1 MKPTYSAKLQ
11 WLVVSTLL
19 AAIAATGSAQTA
31 EPRALIRERID
42 ESRLVRLA
50 GNTRP
55 EANHRNDL
63 GRVPDDLPLDMFLQL
78 KRSPEREV
86 AAREFVESLTDT
98 SSGNFHHWISA
109 TEYGRRFGA
118 APEDIATLTGW
129 LRSHGFIVNGVTAN
143 NLTIDFSGDAGQVRE
158 ALHTEIHHLAVDG
171 KRLFANMSDP
181 QIPAALAPAVEGVVS
196 LHNFPPH
203 PMLVPRSQYTI
214 PSVAYPVVPGDLA
227 TIYNLNPAFA
237 AGYTGLGQTIVL
249 VEDTD
254 LYNATGDWSVFRQ
267 TFGLNQYT
275 HGSLAQVHPAPGTG
289 GPACADPGINNDD
302 IEAALD
308 VEWASAAAPDATI
321 VMASC
326 AGTTNFGGFI
336 ALENLLSNGGPLPGV
351 VSISYGEMETVS
363 GATLNSYIA
372 TLYQTAA
379 AAGVSVF
386 VAAGDGG
393 AAGFV
398 TMAAVF
404 GINVSG
410 WASTPYNVAVGG
422 TDFGDTAAGTEG
434 NFWNVTNGQYYNS
447 ALSYVPE
454 IPWNDSC
461 ASSVAARHDRYA
473 TGYGPG
479 GLCAASPFLAST
491 IGGSGGPSAC
501 ATGAPNIDFAVSG
514 TCAGYE
520 KPAWQ
525 NVFGNP
531 NDGIRDL
538 PDVSLFASNGFWG
551 HYYVLCFSAMASCAS
566 APSEWV
572 GIGGTSASAPIMAGI
587 QALINQ
593 ALATNNSGNPNPV
606 YYHIAQDEY
615 ASAAGTAA
623 CNSSTGP
630 ASTCSFN
637 DVTEGDNVSTCA
649 GAFSCYLDGEAL
661 GALSTSNTSYEP
673 AYAATPGWDFA
684 TGLGS
689 VNAYN
694 LLKAFVASMTP
705 TSSPDAPALL
715 SPANGAT
722 GVGPVETLTWNASWG
737 ATSYDVYFGTTSP
750 PPLVARAPGTNYV
763 TGTLTA
769 ATTYY
774 WAIGAR
780 NQLGANASAAW
791 SFSTGCV
798 TALNPS
804 GASIGSGGGTGT
816 IPVIATAGCAWTAA
830 SNAAWI
836 NITSGAAGSGNG
848 TVGYTVAANPG
859 PQRTGTITVAG
870 QTFTVTEWGI
880 YPVISTLAGGG
891 VPLAAV
897 PGTSVAIPVSWGV
910 AVDSA
915 GNVYFSST
923 ALNAVFKL
931 DTVGVVM
938 WLAGN
943 GAPGSSGDGGPALTA
958 QLSQPAGVAVDKSGN
973 VYIADNGNSRIR
985 KVDTSGTITT
995 LAGNGTPGYMGDGG
1009 PASDAE
1015 MGPADGLAADASGN
1029 IYIPDTSHNIIRK
1042 VNAAGIIT
1050 TVAGNGT
1057 SGFSG
1062 DGGAATR
1069 AELAGPN
1076 AVAVD
1081 GAGNLYI
1088 ADTSNMRIRKVNPA
1102 GIITTV
1108 AGSGSCCNE
1117 GDGGPATSAQ
1127 LQFPSS
1133 VAVDGAGNFYIA
1145 DSGYNRI
1152 RKVNSAGI
1160 ITTIAGNGSPGYTG
1174 DGGSATQAE
1183 LANPGGVAADGSGNL
1198 YFADTVSLR
1207 LRKVSAAGIIT
1218 TVAGGGTGDSGLAVF
1233 GLLSAPWGI
1242 ARDSAGNT
1250 YIADTGNNRVRKV
1263 AASGVITTVA
1273 GVGTTGYSG
1282 DGGPGISAQ
1291 LNAPEGLA
1299 LDASGNLYI
1308 ADTYNFRVR
1317 RLDTSG
1323 NMTTVAGNGS
1333 YGYTGDGDPAVNAQ
1347 FGAPWGLAVDSSGN
1361 LYISD
1366 AGYGV
1371 VRKVNAS
1378 GIISTVAGSGAYG
1391 FSGDGGPATAAA
1403 MRNPHG
1409 VAVDGAGNLYI
1420 ADMNNNRVRK
1430 VGQSGTITTVAGNGN
1445 CCNGGDGG
1453 PATSANLGPQG
1464 IALDG
1469 AGNLYIANTGGNS
1482 VRVVN
1487 GAGIITTIAGSG
1499 SSGYSGDGSVAIA
1512 AEFNAPC
1519 AIALGAAGAMAV
1531 TDQGNNAVRML
1542 TPDGTTPVLTIESA
1556 HDTFTAGQSGTYTLM
1571 LRNAGAAG
1579 PTRGTVTVREILPAA
1594 VSLVS
1599 MAGTGWTCAAP
1610 AQPVCTRSDALSGGS
1625 SYAPITVT
1633 VNVSASAPDQFS
1645 NQATVTGGG
1654 SSAAGTQDFTI
1665 VTPAVAAGSVS
1676 RRLLVAGGYQ
1686 EDLLRIRRF
1695 RPVASL
1701 LHARGSRRATPL
1713 ARLRLNTF
1721 RSS

>member
-1 MKPTYSAKLQ
+1 MKATCSAKLQ
-11 WLVVSTLL
+11 WLAVGTLL
-19 AAIAATGSAQTA
+19 AAIATTGSAQTA
-31 EPRALIRERID
+31 QPRALISESID

-55 EANHRNDL
+55 EANQKNDL

-78 KRSPEREV
+78 KRSPEREL
-86 AAREFVESLTDT
+86 AARQFVESLTDK
-98 SSGNFHHWISA
+98 SSANFHHWISA
-109 TEYGRRFGA
+109 AEYGRRFGA

-129 LRSHGFIVNGVTAN
+129 LRSHGFTLNGVTAN

-158 ALHTEIHHLAVDG
+158 ALHTEIHHLAVGG

-196 LHNFPPH
+196 LNNFPAH

-214 PSVAYPVVPGDLA
+214 PSVAYPLAPGDLA

-237 AGYTGLGQTIVL
+237 AGYTGRGQTIV
-249 VEDTD
+249 VIEDTD
-254 LYNATGDWSVFRQ
+254 LYNGTGDWDVFRQ
-267 TFGLNQYT
+267 TFGLDQYT
-275 HGSLAQVHPAPGTG
+275 HGSLAQVHPEPGPG
-289 GPACADPGINNDD
+289 GSACDDPGMNNDD

-351 VSISYGEMETVS
+351 VSISYGEMETS
-363 GATLNSYIA
+363 TGATLNSYIA

-386 VAAGDGG
+386 VAAGDGA

-422 TDFGDTAAGTEG
+422 TDFGDTAAGTES
-434 NFWNVTNGQYYNS
+434 NFWNTTNGQYYNS

-454 IPWNDSC
+454 IPWNNSC
-461 ASSVAARHDRYA
+461 ASSVAARHDGYA

-501 ATGAPNIDFAVSG
+501 ATGAPSIDFAVSG
-514 TCAGYE
+514 TCAGYQ

-531 NDGIRDL
+531 NDGVRDL

-551 HYYVLCFSAMASCAS
+551 HYYVLCFSAADSCAG
-566 APSEWV
+566 APSEWL

-593 ALATNNSGNPNPV
+593 ALGANNSGNPNPV
-606 YYHIAQDEY
+606 YYHIAQEEY
-615 ASAAGTAA
+615 ASAAGRTT
-623 CNSSTGP
+623 CDSTTGP

-637 DVTEGDNVSTCA
+637 DITEGDNVGTCA
-649 GAFSCYLDGEAL
+649 GAFNCYLDGEAL
-661 GALSTSNTSYEP
+661 GVLSTSNTSYEP

-694 LLKAFVASMTP
+694 LLKAYVASLTL
-705 TSSPDAPALL
+705 TNAPDAPLLL

-722 GVGPVETLTWNASWG
+722 GIATVATLAWDASWS

-750 PPLVARAPGTNYV
+750 PPLVANTPGTSYT

-774 WAIGAR
+774 WAVGAR
-780 NQLGANASAAW
+780 NKLGANASAAW
-791 SFSTGCV
+791 SFTTGCV
-798 TALNPS
+798 SALNSS

-816 IPVIATAGCAWTAA
+816 IPVSAAAGCAWTAA
-830 SNAAWI
+830 SNTAWI
-836 NITSGAAGSGNG
+836 SITSGAAGSGNG
-848 TVGYTVAANPG
+848 TVGYTVAANTAA
-859 PQRTGTITVAG
+859 QRTGTITVAG

-880 YPVISTLAGGG
+880 YPVVSTLAGGG
-891 VPLAAV
+891 MPLAAV

-910 AVDSA
+910 AVDSS

-923 ALNAVFKL
+923 ALNTVFKL
-931 DTVGVVM
+931 DAAGVVT
-938 WLAGN
+938 WFAGS
-943 GAPGSSGDGGPALTA
+943 GAPGSSGDGGPALIA
-958 QLSQPAGVAVDKSGN
+958 ELNQPAGVAVDRSGN

-985 KVDTSGTITT
+985 RVDSSGTITT
-995 LAGNGTPGYMGDGG
+995 LAGNGIFGYKGDGG
-1009 PASDAE
+1009 PATNAQI
-1015 MGPADGLAADASGN
+1015 GAAYGLAADASGN
-1029 IYIPDTSHNIIRK
+1029 VYIADASHNVIRK
-1042 VNAAGIIT
+1042 VNTAGIIST
-1050 TVAGNGT
+1050 LAGNGT

-1062 DGGAATR
+1062 DGGAATG
-1069 AELAGPN
+1069 AQLAGPDG
-1076 AVAVD
+1076 VAVD
-1081 GAGNLYI
+1081 KAGNLYI
-1088 ADTSNMRIRKVNPA
+1088 ADSGNMRIRKVSAA

-1108 AGSGSCCNE
+1108 AGSGNCCNE

-1127 LQFPSS
+1127 LSFPSG
-1133 VAVDGAGNFYIA
+1133 VAVDTAGNLYIA
-1145 DSGYNRI
+1145 DNGDNRI
-1152 RKVNSAGI
+1152 RMVNSASI
-1160 ITTIAGNGSPGYTG
+1160 ISTIAGNGGPGYSG

-1183 LANPGGVAADGSGNL
+1183 LNQPAGVAIDGSGNL
-1198 YFADTVSLR
+1198 YITDIANLR

-1218 TVAGGGTGDSGLAVF
+1218 TLAGGGTGDGGLAVF
-1233 GLLSAPWGI
+1233 GLLNTPWGI

-1250 YIADTGNNRVRKV
+1250 YIADSGNNRVRKV
-1263 AASGVITTVA
+1263 AASGIITTVA

-1282 DGGPGISAQ
+1282 DGGPGVSAQ
-1291 LNAPEGLA
+1291 LNAPAGLA
-1299 LDASGNLYI
+1299 LDTSGNLYI
-1308 ADTYNFRVR
+1308 ADTHNYRVR

-1323 NMTTVAGNGS
+1323 NITTVAGNGS

-1347 FGAPWGLAVDSSGN
+1347 FGAPWGLAVDSLGN

-1371 VRKVNAS
+1371 IRKVNAS
-1378 GIISTVAGSGAYG
+1378 GIISTVAGSGTYG

-1430 VGQSGTITTVAGNGN
+1430 VDPSGTISTVAGNGN

-1453 PATSANLGPQG
+1453 PATSADLGPQG
-1464 IALDG
+1464 IAVDS

-1487 GAGIITTIAGSG
+1487 AAGIITTIAGSG
-1499 SSGYSGDGSVAIA
+1499 FEGYSGDGGVAIE

-1519 AIALGAAGAMAV
+1519 AIALGAAGEMAV
-1531 TDQGNNAVRML
+1531 TDQGNNAVRLL
-1542 TPDGTTPVLTIESA
+1542 TPDGSAPVLTIESA
-1556 HDTFTAGQSGTYTLM
+1556 HLAPFTAGQSGTYTLTV
-1571 LRNAGAAG
+1571 RNAAAAG
-1579 PTRGTVTVREILPAA
+1579 TTRGTVTVREILPSTL
-1594 VSLVS
+1594 SLVS
-1599 MAGTGWTCAAP
+1599 MAGSGWTCAAP
-1610 AQPVCTRSDALSGGS
+1610 AQPVCTRSDALSGGAL
-1625 SYAPITVT
+1625 YAPITVT
-1633 VNVSASAPDQFS
+1633 VNVSASAPDQLS
-1645 NQATVTGGG
+1645 NQASVTGGG
-1654 SSAAGTQDFTI
+1654 STAAGTQDFTM
-1665 VTPAVAAGSVS
+1665 VVPAVAAGSVS

-1686 EDLLRIRRF
+1686 EDLLKTRGF
-1695 RPVASL
+1695 GPAASL
-1701 LHARGSRRATPL
+1701 LRARRGDEPASPV
-1713 ARLRLNTF
+1713 
-1721 RSS
+1721 SG